1 MSYYYFYIK
10 KKYFLYLMEILK
22 NTSRNI
28 FVYKYKIIKTN
39 NLFEDKIYNIFN
51 EQNFEGYIENIEDI
65 NFLNDII
72 KIYNNLK
79 FTKNIC
85 IKDAILFLNN
95 EENLI
100 FFFKLCNFYP
110 YIYSNNKVELYLIK
124 NYNEKITNYK
134 YIDDILI
141 NISS

>member
-1 MSYYYFYIK
+1 MCVCVFFL
-10 KKYFLYLMEILK
+10 YFLYLMEILK

-28 FVYKYKIIKTN
+28 FLYKYKIIKTN
-39 NLFEDKIYNIFN
+39 NLFENKIYNIFN
-51 EQNFEGYIENIEDI
+51 EQNFEGYIEDIEDI

-79 FTKNIC
+79 FSKNIC
-85 IKDAILFLNN
+85 IKDAILFFNN

-100 FFFKLCNFYP
+100 FCFKLCNFYP